1 MWLRGYAD
9 GFVGG
14 RMLRIVVLGIAFAIL
29 AGTAQASAAI
39 SRSRLE
45 RGLENQMQRVGGG
58 SGAWVYDL
66 DAPSD
71 GQLFSWASKT
81 PRVMASNSKLF
92 TTGAA
97 LHRFGADGT
106 LETRLYPQPRSAL
119 HRHAIRGDLVLV
131 GAGDPALGGQGFAR
145 RNNLPVTPLGSLAK
159 KVRKAGIQRVTGKI
173 LADDSIF
180 DRRRGV
186 PTSGVDAGGELAP
199 LSGLSYD
206 SGFVHGHY
214 AKSPELVAARAL
226 RAKLRAYG
234 VRVKGGTGR
243 GNASRRALGR
253 KPLAKARS
261 PRMRTLIKATN
272 RPSNNFY
279 AEMLLKRLAAGSG
292 SKGTTRRGANKA
304 ERFARRLGADMR
316 MENGSGLSRDN
327 RASPKAVG
335 HYLRSMERRADHV
348 VFRKSLP
355 LAARE
360 GTLDH
365 RMEGTAAEGNCR
377 AKTGTLN
384 FVSALSGYCRAGHG
398 LVAFSFLLNSVDV
411 GVAKQAEDKMASL
424 ISRYKR

>member
-1 MWLRGYAD
+1 MGVAC
-9 GFVGG
+9 
-14 RMLRIVVLGIAFAIL
+14 VLL
-29 AGTAQASAAI
+29 AAPVAASGSI

-58 SGAWVYDL
+58 SGAWVHDL
-66 DAPSD
+66 DAPNG

-97 LHRFGADGT
+97 LHRFGENGT
-106 LETRLYPQPRSAL
+106 IRTRLYPQPRSAL
-119 HRHAIRGDLVLV
+119 HRHAIRGNLVLV
-131 GAGDPALGGQGFAR
+131 GGGDPALGGQGFAR
-145 RNNLPVTPLGSLAK
+145 RNNLPVTPLGALAK
-159 KVRKAGIQRVTGKI
+159 KVRKAGIRRVTGKV
-173 LADDSIF
+173 LADDTIF

-186 PTSGVDAGGELAP
+186 PTSGVDAGGELPP

-206 SGFVHGHY
+206 SGFVHGGY

-226 RAKLRAYG
+226 RAKLRRYG

-243 GNASRRALGR
+243 GNASRRAVR
-253 KPLAKARS
+253 RRPLAKARS

-272 RPSNNFY
+272 RPSSNFY
-279 AEMLLKRLAAGSG
+279 AEMLLKRLAANRR
-292 SKGTTRRGANKA
+292 SKGTTRRGSNKA
-304 ERFARRLGADMR
+304 ERFAHRLGADIR

-335 HYLRSMERRADHV
+335 HFLRSMERRADHV

-355 LAARE
+355 LAGRE
-360 GTLDH
+360 GTLAH
-365 RMEGTAAEGNCR
+365 RMHGTAAEGNCR

-384 FVSALSGYCRAGHG
+384 LVSALSGYCRAGHG

-411 GVAKQAEDKMASL
+411 SVAKQAEDKMASL

>member
-1 MWLRGYAD
+1 
-9 GFVGG
+9 VGG
-14 RMLRIVVLGIAFAIL
+14 RRLRIVVSGVACALLAIP
-29 AGTAQASAAI
+29 APASASI

-45 RGLENQMQRVGGG
+45 RGLENQMLRVGGG

-66 DAPSD
+66 DAPND
-71 GQLFSWASKT
+71 GQLFSWASRT

-92 TTGAA
+92 TTGAV

-119 HRHAIRGDLVLV
+119 HRHTIRGDLVLV

-159 KVRKAGIQRVTGKI
+159 KVRKAGIQRITGKV

-186 PTSGVDAGGELAP
+186 PTSGVDASGFLSP

-206 SGFVHGHY
+206 SGFVHGRH

-226 RAKLRAYG
+226 RAKLRRYG
-234 VRVKGGTGR
+234 VRVRGGTGR
-243 GNASRRALGR
+243 GNASRRALRR

-261 PRMRTLIKATN
+261 PQMRTLITATN
-272 RPSNNFY
+272 RPSSNFY
-279 AEMLLKRLAAGSG
+279 AEMLLKRLAANRR
-292 SKGTTRRGANKA
+292 SKSTTRRGANKA
-304 ERFARRLGADMR
+304 ERFAKRLGAADVR
-316 MENGSGLSRDN
+316 MENGSGLSRAN

-335 HYLRSMERRADHV
+335 RFLRSMERRADHV

-360 GTLDH
+360 GTLTH
-365 RMEGTAAEGNCR
+365 RMGGTAAEGNCR

-384 FVSALSGYCRAGHG
+384 SVSALSGYCRAGHG
-398 LVAFSFLLNSVDV
+398 LVGFSFLLNSVDV
-411 GVAKQAEDKMASL
+411 SVAKKAEDKMASL
-424 ISRYKR
+424 ISRYRR